1 VKAVILNSGVGSR
14 MGELTLNKSKCLVPV
29 DKNETILSRQLKMLI
44 KAEIFDI
51 LITIGPYGNQIPDY
65 VGQLFPELPVVYVRN
80 EEFNSTNYIY
90 SMYLADSLLRE
101 DILLMHG
108 DIVLE
113 EKVLTDIIN
122 SKNKDVVIVD
132 STVTL
137 PEKDFKG
144 KVVDSFITE
153 IGINIK
159 KADNVYFLLPVY
171 KLSANFMNK
180 WMDEIAVFVS
190 RNETGVYAE
199 NAFNSISSKLE
210 LRYMDIK
217 GGFCMEV
224 DTEED
229 LEHAK
234 VKINE

>member
-1 VKAVILNSGVGSR
+1 
-14 MGELTLNKSKCLVPV
+14 MGDLTLNKSKCLILLNR
-29 DKNETILSRQLKMLI
+29 NETILSRQLSMLI
-44 KAEIFDI
+44 DAGITDI

-65 VGQLFPELPVVYVRN
+65 VKQIFPDLHVQYVRN
-80 EEFNSTNYIY
+80 DEFSSTNYIY
-90 SMYLADSLLRE
+90 SMFLADKLIRE
-101 DILLMHG
+101 EILLMHG

-113 EKVLTDIIN
+113 EKVLSDIITSN
-122 SKNKDVVIVD
+122 NKDVVIID

-144 KVVDSFITE
+144 AVAGPLITE
-153 IGINIK
+153 IGINIR
-159 KADNVYFLLPVY
+159 KADNVFFLLPVY
-171 KLSANFMNK
+171 KLSGSFMNK

-190 RNETGVYAE
+190 RGEKSVYAE
-199 NAFNSISSKLE
+199 NAFNSISSELE
-210 LRYMDIK
+210 LITMDIK

-229 LEHAK
+229 LELAK